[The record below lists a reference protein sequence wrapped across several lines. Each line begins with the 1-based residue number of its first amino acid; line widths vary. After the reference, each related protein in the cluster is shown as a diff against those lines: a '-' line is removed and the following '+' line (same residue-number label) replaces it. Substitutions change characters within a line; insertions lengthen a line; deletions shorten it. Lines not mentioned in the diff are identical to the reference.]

1 MMQLEKQID
10 CLVNEILL
18 KAENQHELLFG
29 ACQSGVKLTN
39 TQEHILMLL
48 SQERLTNSALAK
60 RLNISQAAVTKAIK
74 CLVKEGMLAPVKNR
88 DDARVTYF
96 ELTELA
102 RPVAD
107 EHTHHHDATL
117 SVYRKMVN
125 EFSDEEQAVI
135 GKFLAA
141 FSDELEGC
149 K

>member
-1 MMQLEKQID
+1 MQLEKQVD
-10 CLVNEILL
+10 KLVNQILL

-29 ACQSGVKLTN
+29 ACQSGVALTN

-48 SQERLTNSALAK
+48 SQERLTNSDLAK

-74 CLVKEGMLAPVKNR
+74 YLVNQEMLASVKNKV
-88 DDARVTYF
+88 DARVTYF
-96 ELTELA
+96 ELTDIA
-102 RPVAD
+102 KPVAQ

-117 SVYRKMVN
+117 DVYKSLIN
-125 EFSDEEQAVI
+125 QFSEDEQKVI
-135 GKFLAA
+135 ARFLDV

>member
-1 MMQLEKQID
+1 MQLEKQID

-18 KAENQHELLFG
+18 KTENQHELLFG
-29 ACQSGVKLTN
+29 TCQSGVELTN

-74 CLVKEGMLAPVKNR
+74 CLVKEGMLAPVKNK

-102 RPVAD
+102 KPVAD
-107 EHTHHHDATL
+107 EHTHHHHATL
-117 SVYRKMVN
+117 SVYKKN
-125 EFSDEEQAVI
+125 D
-135 GKFLAA
+135 
-141 FSDELEGC
+141 
-149 K
+149 

>member
-1 MMQLEKQID
+1 
-10 CLVNEILL
+10 
-18 KAENQHELLFG
+18 
-29 ACQSGVKLTN
+29 
-39 TQEHILMLL
+39 MLL

-74 CLVKEGMLAPVKNR
+74 CLVKEDMLAPVKNR

-125 EFSDEEQAVI
+125 EFSD
-135 GKFLAA
+135 KSKLL
-141 FSDELEGC
+141 LENFWLLFQTS
-149 K
+149 

>member
-1 MMQLEKQID
+1 MQLEKQID

-18 KAENQHELLFG
+18 KTENQHELLFG
-29 ACQSGVKLTN
+29 TCQSGVELTN

-74 CLVKEGMLAPVKNR
+74 CLVKEGMLAPVKNK

-102 RPVAD
+102 KPVAD
-107 EHTHHHDATL
+107 EHTHHHHATL
-117 SVYRKMVN
+117 SVYKKMIDN
-125 EFSDEEQAVI
+125 FD
-135 GKFLAA
+135 
-141 FSDELEGC
+141 D
-149 K
+149 

>member
-1 MMQLEKQID
+1 MQLEKQID

-18 KAENQHELLFG
+18 KTENQHELLFG
-29 ACQSGVKLTN
+29 TCQSGVELTN

-74 CLVKEGMLAPVKNR
+74 CLVKEGMLAPVKNK

-102 RPVAD
+102 KPVAD
-107 EHTHHHDATL
+107 EHTHHHHAKQDDNNIKK
-117 SVYRKMVN
+117 V
-125 EFSDEEQAVI
+125 
-135 GKFLAA
+135 G
-141 FSDELEGC
+141 
-149 K
+149 

>member
-1 MMQLEKQID
+1 MQLEKQID

-18 KAENQHELLFG
+18 KTENQHELLFG
-29 ACQSGVKLTN
+29 TCQSGVELTN

-74 CLVKEGMLAPVKNR
+74 CLVKEGMLAPVKNK

-102 RPVAD
+102 KPVAD
-107 EHTHHHDATL
+107 EHTHHHHATL
-117 SVYRKMVN
+117 SVYKKIIDN
-125 EFSDEEQAVI
+125 FSDEEQSVI
-135 GKFLAA
+135 SRFLTT

>member
-1 MMQLEKQID
+1 
-10 CLVNEILL
+10 
-18 KAENQHELLFG
+18 
-29 ACQSGVKLTN
+29 
-39 TQEHILMLL
+39 MLL

-135 GKFLAA
+135 GKFLVA